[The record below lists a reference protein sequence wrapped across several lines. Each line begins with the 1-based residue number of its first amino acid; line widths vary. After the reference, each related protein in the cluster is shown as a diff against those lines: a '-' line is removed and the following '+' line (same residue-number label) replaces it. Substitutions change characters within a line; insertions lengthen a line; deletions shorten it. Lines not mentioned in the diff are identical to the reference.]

1 MKDNDKNKELS
12 YLEYWDINNLHG
24 WAMSRKL
31 PGDGFKWVEETS
43 QFNENFIKT
52 YNEDTDEGH
61 FFEVDVQYP
70 EKIHELHNDLPFL
83 TKRMKIE
90 KVKKLVAEWHDK
102 KCVIHIRNL
111 KQVPNHG
118 LESLSSIKKLG

>member
-1 MKDNDKNKELS
+1 MKDNDKNKESS

-52 YNEDTDEGH
+52 YNEDTDRT
-61 FFEVDVQYP
+61 FF
-70 EKIHELHNDLPFL
+70 
-83 TKRMKIE
+83 
-90 KVKKLVAEWHDK
+90 
-102 KCVIHIRNL
+102 
-111 KQVPNHG
+111 
-118 LESLSSIKKLG
+118 